1 MEEKRKRLNRPYA
14 GRRSMQENPADSD
27 KKKEIAVVCQQ
38 IKYYREKLGME
49 QKELAS
55 KIGIQ
60 SNAISNWEN
69 GRARPDLALLPGI
82 SQLLGVSIDELFG
95 LPAPE
100 PERIVTVEKE
110 KQDPEDESLLKKYH
124 QLSAGHRMVVDAM
137 LDKLSEVEDLELY
150 DKIIETTLFSKQLA
164 AGYDPGLEFDD
175 DGEVIHLYRTRET
188 EAADCVF
195 TVSGDSMEPEFH
207 DGDKVLVKR
216 NIGYSELKP
225 GEIGAFIVGNETYIK
240 VYRKDGLHSL
250 NKKYRTMKF
259 SEDDSVFL
267 IGKVRGVLEPDCI
280 VPYDEVER
288 FESVRQRIEESQN
301 S

>member
-1 MEEKRKRLNRPYA
+1 MKEKRKRLNRPYA
-14 GRRSMQENPADSD
+14 GRRSMQENTADSD
-27 KKKEIAVVCQQ
+27 KKKGIAVVCQQ

-82 SQLLGVSIDELFG
+82 SQILGVSIDELFG

-100 PERIVTVEKE
+100 PEHIVTVEKE
-110 KQDPEDESLLKKYH
+110 KQAPQDEALLRKYH
-124 QLSAGHRMVVDAM
+124 QLSEGHRMVVDTM
-137 LDKLSEVEDLELY
+137 LDKLGEVEDGELY

-164 AGYDPGLEFDD
+164 AGYDPGLELDD
-175 DGEVIHLYRTRET
+175 DGEIIHLYRTRET

-216 NIGYSELKP
+216 NLGSSALKP

-267 IGKVRGVLEPDCI
+267 IGKVLGVLESDCI
-280 VPYDEVER
+280 VPYEEVER
-288 FESVRQRIEESQN
+288 YERICKRRERNE
-301 S
+301 